1 MRRIRTS
8 ALGESTRVTIDLDD
22 IAEYA
27 SARIRNPDR
36 IFFDIHAARLTPEM
50 ARQDI
55 HVEGGLLTAVR
66 MAQNQSGIVR
76 VVLDV
81 NGVKDYTATLLN
93 SPAQLV
99 IDLYPDSRAAV
110 VRNGSGRSSISCVES
125 SSVDR
130 RLRRASLATRRAMP
144 TSQVRTKGAAGGT
157 FE

>member
-1 MRRIRTS
+1 
-8 ALGESTRVTIDLDD
+8 
-22 IAEYA
+22 
-27 SARIRNPDR
+27 
-36 IFFDIHAARLTPEM
+36 
-50 ARQDI
+50 I

-110 VRNGSGRSSISCVES
+110 VRAAKAKRGSARGTMEEPTTDAVALREERAGVQSVSTIS
-125 SSVDR
+125 
-130 RLRRASLATRRAMP
+130 T
-144 TSQVRTKGAAGGT
+144 GAATDPVGPQPVAAGAASGSMPV
-157 FE
+157 